1 MENAG
6 VAGGEGKGILKGM
19 KILVCSWNYP
29 PVVGG
34 IEVVAEQ
41 VAEGLHG
48 LGHEVTVLAAA
59 LPAGAAE
66 AEGTVEVARAAKKG
80 IPRFLLHAVREG
92 GRRIRKERPDWIVC
106 PSLTSAPAGWW
117 LSKRYGVP
125 YAVLVHGSDLLLESK
140 AYQAG
145 IRPLLKGARV
155 VFANSRNTAR
165 LAREKGVEEARI
177 RVVCPGVVMQEAGG
191 AGAGGVSEKMKALVA
206 EAAGK
211 PVLLSVGRLV
221 KRKGV
226 LEFLRDVMP
235 RVRAALPDA
244 QYWVVGGEPGAS
256 LIHRERIGGVLE
268 AAIRETGQEASVKLL
283 GRLPE
288 ADLEAAYAASKLF
301 VFPCLDIPHDIEGFG
316 IVVLEAA
323 LKRVPAVAT
332 RCGGIPDA
340 VEEGATG
347 VLVPPGDPEAMAEAI
362 VALLKDPERI
372 ARMGEA
378 GERRAREEFNWGA
391 VSARY
396 AAALEE
402 ALAAGR

>member
-1 MENAG
+1 VIA
-6 VAGGEGKGILKGM
+6 
-19 KILVCSWNYP
+19 Y
-29 PVVGG
+29 
-34 IEVVAEQ
+34 
-41 VAEGLHG
+41 
-48 LGHEVTVLAAA
+48 
-59 LPAGAAE
+59 
-66 AEGTVEVARAAKKG
+66 
-80 IPRFLLHAVREG
+80 
-92 GRRIRKERPDWIVC
+92 
-106 PSLTSAPAGWW
+106 
-117 LSKRYGVP
+117 
-125 YAVLVHGSDLLLESK
+125 GSDLVLESRV
-140 AYQAG
+140 YQTA
-145 IRPLLKGARV
+145 IRPLLRGARR
-155 VFANSRNTAR
+155 VFPISRKTTE
-165 LAREKGVEEARI
+165 LLLGKGVKEE
-177 RVVCPGVVMQEAGG
+177 RVRLICPGVVEAPAAEGE
-191 AGAGGVSEKMKALVA
+191 ASAKMKALAA

-226 LEFLRDVMP
+226 LEFIRDVMP
-235 RVRAALPDA
+235 RVRAALPDV

-256 LIHRERIGGVLE
+256 LIHRERIGGALE

-316 IVVLEAA
+316 FVVLEAA

>member
-1 MENAG
+1 
-6 VAGGEGKGILKGM
+6 M

-34 IEVVAEQ
+34 IEQ
-41 VAEGLHG
+41 VAQQTALGLHR

-59 LPAGAAE
+59 LPEGAAE
-66 AEGTVEVARAAKKG
+66 VPGDGVEVVRAAKKG

-92 GRRIRKERPDWIVC
+92 ARRIKRERPDWIFC
-106 PSLTSAPAGWW
+106 TSLTSAPAGWI
-117 LSKRYGVP
+117 LSKRFGVP
-125 YAVLVHGSDLLLESK
+125 YAVIAYGSDLVLESRV
-140 AYQAG
+140 YQTA
-145 IRPLLKGARV
+145 IRPLLRGARR
-155 VFANSRNTAR
+155 VFPISRKTTE
-165 LAREKGVEEARI
+165 LLLGKGVKEE
-177 RVVCPGVVMQEAGG
+177 RVRLVCPGVVEAPAAEGE
-191 AGAGGVSEKMKALVA
+191 ASAKMKALAA

-226 LEFLRDVMP
+226 LEFIRDVMP
-235 RVRAALPDA
+235 RVRAALPDV

-256 LIHRERIGGVLE
+256 LIHRERIGGALE

-283 GRLPE
+283 GRLPD

-323 LKRVPAVAT
+323 LKRVPSVAT

-340 VEEGATG
+340 VEEGETG
-347 VLVPPGDPEAMAEAI
+347 VLVPPGDPEAMADAI
-362 VALLKDPERI
+362 VSLLKDPGRL

-378 GERRAREEFNWGA
+378 GERRAREVFNWGA

-402 ALAAGR
+402 ALGEG